1 MVPPISHIEFFNR
14 WIFHVFFTIQRAT
27 GVLPWLWKPPSI
39 NPLTSEKLL
48 GMNIHSTPQVDVA
61 VKGKVFT
68 RVSTCFDHP
77 IPSPNL
83 CGCCCFFVLV
93 FAIFIQCSDEVSGQV
108 VKPMNKKETRHCWNR
123 HLMDTMLIFILINGI
138 LQYYCISMMDQG
150 RSWFLPPWCGL
161 SWPFQIYVNVYRR
174 VPSGKRLH
182 NYGKIHH
189 FVAGKINY
197 FYGHFQ

>member
-1 MVPPISHIEFFNR
+1 
-14 WIFHVFFTIQRAT
+14 
-27 GVLPWLWKPPSI
+27 
-39 NPLTSEKLL
+39 
-48 GMNIHSTPQVDVA
+48 MNIHSTPQVDVA

-68 RVSTCFDHP
+68 RVSTCCIT
-77 IPSPNL
+77 IPKSVDVVSFL
-83 CGCCCFFVLV
+83 
-93 FAIFIQCSDEVSGQV
+93 EVSSLSSFNVQT
-108 VKPMNKKETRHCWNR
+108 KCLEKLFYPMNKKETRHCWNR

-138 LQYYCISMMDQG
+138 LQYCISMMDQG

>member
-1 MVPPISHIEFFNR
+1 MLRPSHTIPKSLWMLLFFCFGLR
-14 WIFHVFFTIQRAT
+14 YLHSMFRRSVW
-27 GVLPWLWKPPSI
+27 
-39 NPLTSEKLL
+39 TS
-48 GMNIHSTPQVDVA
+48 
-61 VKGKVFT
+61 
-68 RVSTCFDHP
+68 C
-77 IPSPNL
+77 
-83 CGCCCFFVLV
+83 
-93 FAIFIQCSDEVSGQV
+93 
-108 VKPMNKKETRHCWNR
+108 KPMNKKETRHCWNR